1 MIPEFEIAIGP
12 QGPLPNRTPR
22 EQVAETPA
30 TKGSAESL
38 LPTYLGK
45 RTSERVLT
53 GQAKRGTGEKI
64 HAVIW
69 LCDLRDSTLLSETMP
84 IEDFLA
90 LLNDFFDCTA
100 GAVLDHNGEILSY
113 IGDAV
118 FAIFPVS
125 GSTKP
130 LHEACTPE
138 EGACAA
144 ALAASRDARARV
156 EALNQARHERG
167 APSLE
172 FGLALHCGDVMYGRR
187 QRSRGAGRALQ
198 DASSAYLDVVGLPPL
213 FSRRDDLTR
222 FPPSARHRATSRNLC
237 SYR

>member
-1 MIPEFEIAIGP
+1 MLQKPRRAKSRSVMTPESENGTGP

-22 EQVAETPA
+22 EQVAETPPNR
-30 TKGSAESL
+30 GSAESL

-45 RTSERVLT
+45 RTSERVLN
-53 GQAKRGTGEKI
+53 GQVKRGTGEKI

-125 GSTKP
+125 GSAKP
-130 LHEACTPE
+130 RSE
-138 EGACAA
+138 E
-144 ALAASRDARARV
+144 
-156 EALNQARHERG
+156 H
-167 APSLE
+167 
-172 FGLALHCGDVMYGRR
+172 
-187 QRSRGAGRALQ
+187 
-198 DASSAYLDVVGLPPL
+198 
-213 FSRRDDLTR
+213 T
-222 FPPSARHRATSRNLC
+222 
-237 SYR
+237 